1 MPQTYGRRGGVV
13 IGMSTD
19 ALDIMSA
26 YAATA
31 RWPAGFAVYQRG
43 SAADGVF
50 VVLQG
55 SIVLRTR
62 LRGGRAFVPRLVGPG
77 EVFGGEGIAAD
88 ATYQT
93 DARAETE
100 AQTLHLNRHRLRT
113 LMRERPAVAFALT
126 GQLAAG
132 HGLLL
137 ERLRELAMMSVEQRL
152 HAAVERARAR
162 TPADVPDAP
171 LVLDPPRY
179 RLLCEMVGATRESV
193 SLVIN
198 RLVADGQAD
207 RDGASVIIPAVPTTG
222 KATGVRSRRGKGR
235 SGDSGRSASL
245 VS

>member
-1 MPQTYGRRGGVV
+1 MQQSDGRRGGVV

-19 ALDIMSA
+19 ALDVMSA

-55 SIVLRTR
+55 SVVLRTR

-77 EVFGGEGIAAD
+77 EVFGGEGISTD
-88 ATYQT
+88 AVYQT

-126 GQLAAG
+126 AQLAAG

-171 LVLDPPRY
+171 LVLDPAGY

-198 RLVADGQAD
+198 RLVAAGHAG
-207 RDGASVIIPAVPTTG
+207 RDGASVIIPMGTAPG
-222 KATGVRSRRGKGR
+222 KPVGTRSRRGKGR
-235 SGDSGRSASL
+235 PTDGGQSASL
-245 VS
+245 AS